1 MKGASAA
8 PLTDL
13 SKVFDCLP
21 YDLLVAKLHAYGI
34 KEGYLNLLFSFLKNR
49 KQRFCLNNAYSEWI
63 DILFYVPQG
72 YILGPLLFY
81 IILCDLSLF
90 LHNILVANYAYC
102 NTPYC
107 TGLKIR
113 EF

>member
-34 KEGYLNLLFSFLKNR
+34 KEGYLNLLFPS
-49 KQRFCLNNAYSEWI
+49 
-63 DILFYVPQG
+63 
-72 YILGPLLFY
+72 
-81 IILCDLSLF
+81 
-90 LHNILVANYAYC
+90 
-102 NTPYC
+102 
-107 TGLKIR
+107 LKI
-113 EF
+113 ENKDFV